1 MLKIYKNLTF
11 LKKNKKMYA
20 YFEFGASNY
29 LKKGSFS

>member
-11 LKKNKKMYA
+11 FLKNKKINA

-29 LKKGSFS
+29 LKKVTFS